1 MTNINIDPIAV
12 TAIVAIFIIIPVTL
26 FNSISKIVASVQ
38 RRKIAV
44 ECAKQGVAIPEEK
57 AEEPKKVGDVLLVRA
72 LAIIG
77 MALGLGL
84 GLIWDEVLLTVALI
98 VGLGGV
104 GMLGGWLIVRP
115 KEQQKK

>member
-12 TAIVAIFIIIPVTL
+12 TAIVAIFMIIPVTL

-84 GLIWDEVLLTVALI
+84 GLIWDEVQLTVALI

-104 GMLGGWLIVRP
+104 GMLGGWLIARP
-115 KEQQKK
+115 KEQQK